1 MTEIYDKDRMNCHT
15 NVQQLNTLF
24 EMGKQLEDALIESQG
39 TDPVENPP
47 IYIKSRMNKR
57 TNTEQL
63 NELFEMGKE
72 LEARYG
78 TDATITITQAQ
89 QEITTPIYR
98 KERMNCR
105 TNVQQMN
112 TLFEMGKEL
121 ESLVNNLIGV
131 KSITVDGVE
140 YFPDENG
147 NISIVIDA
155 VKTINYDGDIF
166 TPNENGLITIDSR
179 AVKMVQINNIP
190 FYPDA
195 NGDLFCTVDTSTLV
209 YDRTNYY
216 QLVCEYANDIS
227 TLTQFDTY
235 WLLITNNLMIIGGIY
250 YLSSSDSLS
259 IFDEDTNYLVTV

>member
-1 MTEIYDKDRMNCHT
+1 MNCHT

-47 IYIKSRMNKR
+47 IYVKSRMNKR

-89 QEITTPIYR
+89 QDIITPIYR

-112 TLFEMGKEL
+112 ILFEMGKEL
-121 ESLVNNLIGV
+121 ESYVQGIIGV
-131 KSITVDGVE
+131 TSITVDGVE

-166 TPNENGLITIDSR
+166 EPDNNGIVSINSH

-195 NGDLFCTVDTSTLV
+195 NGDLFCTVDTSTLI
-209 YDRTNYY
+209 YDKTDYY

-227 TLTQFDTY
+227 TLTDYTDY
-235 WLLITNNLMIIGGIY
+235 WLLMTNNLMIVGGIY

-259 IFDEDTNYLVTV
+259 IVDETENYLITC